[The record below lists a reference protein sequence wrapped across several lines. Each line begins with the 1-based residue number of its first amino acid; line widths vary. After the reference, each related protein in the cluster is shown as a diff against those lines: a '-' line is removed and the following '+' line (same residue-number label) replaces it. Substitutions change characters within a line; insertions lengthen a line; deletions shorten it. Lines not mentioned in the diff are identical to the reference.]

1 VRCRGCPTVARLHTD
16 RTCVPLLGEDGTRL
30 AELVDDLVSA
40 YDDHRR
46 TRAFRE
52 VELELIATRHTG
64 RLQRAALRRLTAAG
78 CRAGLPQ
85 PKLVQV
91 LGDRAT
97 APPEL
102 IVTPLGPE
110 PSVVELIRHSLAA
123 SLDRLLRHDA
133 GVRLGDDPEDV
144 PPA

>member
-1 VRCRGCPTVARLHTD
+1 
-16 RTCVPLLGEDGTRL
+16 
-30 AELVDDLVSA
+30 
-40 YDDHRR
+40 
-46 TRAFRE
+46 
-52 VELELIATRHTG
+52 LIATRHTG